1 MNIIFPMLGNGSRF
15 FKKGYKKPK
24 YLLPLAE
31 EKILYFVLYGFR
43 KLSKNRFIFVVRKD
57 HLKYGVKTEIRRI
70 SNILNIK
77 DLKIVVV
84 DEPTSGQAESVKLAF
99 PACIA
104 NLPILIFNID
114 TIHLALNPLFDYKYD
129 GILETFYA
137 KGDHWSFAQV
147 DHNNLVNK
155 VVEKKRIS
163 DNCSNGLYF
172 FQDFNLF
179 NYCYSETYLSSSNKE
194 FDYLNETYIA
204 PIYNILIKN
213 GKRVLNRNI
222 DKKDILPSGI
232 PNEYIFLN
240 SKYKFKKELENE
252 FKDF

>member
-1 MNIIFPMLGNGSRF
+1 M
-15 FKKGYKKPK
+15 
-24 YLLPLAE
+24 
-31 EKILYFVLYGFR
+31 
-43 KLSKNRFIFVVRKD
+43 VRKD

-155 VVEKKRIS
+155 VVEKKEFQIIV
-163 DNCSNGLYF
+163 LMVYI
-172 FQDFNLF
+172 FQDFNL
-179 NYCYSETYLSSSNKE
+179 LI
-194 FDYLNETYIA
+194 IA
-204 PIYNILIKN
+204 IQKLI
-213 GKRVLNRNI
+213 
-222 DKKDILPSGI
+222 
-232 PNEYIFLN
+232 
-240 SKYKFKKELENE
+240 
-252 FKDF
+252 